1 MHKRLGA
8 VVKKLWA
15 FISTPQNLAVL
26 AALGAGLGFLW
37 KEVIPHKE
45 PAKIEAPAPA
55 QTATTN
61 NGNAVNASGSS
72 QAHIGPTSATAPA
85 PSLEP
90 QATKQEN
97 VSGQAAQAGPGGVA
111 VNASGSARVSV
122 TGGSGVGQ

>member
-1 MHKRLGA
+1 M
-8 VVKKLWA
+8 KKLWA
-15 FISTPQNLAVL
+15 FICTPQNLAVL

-45 PAKIEAPAPA
+45 PAKIEAPAAA
-55 QTATTN
+55 QTATAS

-72 QAHIGPTSATAPA
+72 QVHIGPPSVTVPA

-97 VSGQAAQAGPGGVA
+97 VSRQTAHAGPGGVA
-111 VNASGSARVSV
+111 VNASGSASVNV
-122 TGGSGVGQ
+122 TGGSGAGQ